1 MSRHYANRLIK
12 AGKIRAEMVPI
23 VTKMGL
29 PEPRNEAQLREL
41 SRLSDTQSRV
51 EAYREAYEENEA
63 GPGTVTAKK
72 LAEVVA
78 ERRGATVSQK
88 PKFPTPAQRLAEARS
103 TLEDLEKALESGKE
117 IGRFLQRL
125 RDLLG
130 KQS

>member
-1 MSRHYANRLIK
+1 
-12 AGKIRAEMVPI
+12 MVPI

-29 PEPRNEAQLREL
+29 PESQNEAQLREL

-51 EAYREAYEENEA
+51 EAYREAYEEHEA
-63 GPGTVTAKK
+63 GHGTVTAKK

-88 PKFPTPAQRLAEARS
+88 PKTATPAQRLAEARS
-103 TLEDLEKALESGKE
+103 ILDDLEKALESGKE
-117 IGRFLQRL
+117 IERFLQRL